1 MYAMTE
7 NYFGVALFLIFRLF
21 KTYENMFWISIM
33 LHSLIKIAYSMV
45 RIFKIKSRFAQIV
58 NGLVVGGEIFR
69 YMLYLVMLIWTRE
82 SEVDQLLQDQKYGS
96 WMV

>member
-7 NYFGVALFLIFRLF
+7 NYFGIALFLIFRLF
-21 KTYENMFWISIM
+21 KTYKNMFWVSIM
-33 LHSLIKIAYSMV
+33 VHSLTKIAYSMV

-58 NGLVVGGEIFR
+58 NGLVVGGEICR

-82 SEVDQLLQDQKYGS
+82 SAVD
-96 WMV
+96 